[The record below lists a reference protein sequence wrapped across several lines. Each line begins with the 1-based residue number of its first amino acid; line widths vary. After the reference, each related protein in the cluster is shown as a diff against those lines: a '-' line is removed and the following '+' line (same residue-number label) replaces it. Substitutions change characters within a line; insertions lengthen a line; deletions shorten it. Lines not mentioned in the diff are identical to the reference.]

1 MIEGASIENLFFH
14 NIFWLSFNSATLFCI
29 AMMANYDYLD
39 DMADSTIFLKDIK
52 QLNCAIA
59 VVLAFG
65 VASAVLIFIQVWR
78 PYYGENYKNNETKSL
93 QNVQNESEPM
103 LAT

>member
-1 MIEGASIENLFFH
+1 MIEGASIENLLFH

-39 DMADSTIFLKDIK
+39 DMADNTILLKDIK
-52 QLNCAIA
+52 QLICAIA